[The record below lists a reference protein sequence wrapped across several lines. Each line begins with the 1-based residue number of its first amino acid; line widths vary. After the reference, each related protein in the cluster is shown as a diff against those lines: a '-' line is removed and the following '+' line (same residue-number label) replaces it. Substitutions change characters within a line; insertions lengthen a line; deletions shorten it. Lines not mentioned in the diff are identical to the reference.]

1 MPVERVDGLRATVS
15 RGGVQSRLLETA
27 SAKWRSGARE
37 SGSCWWEAPEAD
49 NGLSGT
55 SQIDALPAC
64 PSSFG
69 RTTGSTLL
77 STWWLGTTSAHP
89 NCVFPWPAAAFAFVV
104 LVFLGLGSVSPL
116 ARSAFFARGFRGLPD
131 LVSFGASAVAAAT
144 VRSLATVCGSALSK
158 KGDRVL
164 RGSRSSGSRVFLLSA
179 SLSPLVLR
187 ALGFG
192 FGFATSVAA
201 AFLAAAARFVVF
213 FAGTPTPTPTGPPS
227 SAASREAV
235 RRRPCCISVTC
246 SIGCCAK
253 CSERTRLPT
262 VANPLVAFSGMGT
275 AREPEVK
282 APPRCFLGLE
292 GGERANGEDG
302 GIATR
307 LVAATEP
314 EGGGGELHT
323 STSTSGAGA
332 GGDEESTTMV
342 YSFAAICSSCT
353 CRLRA
358 SVRLPRQE
366 PSTASALDGPRYRYR
381 GGENAAVTPP

>member
-1 MPVERVDGLRATVS
+1 MEAPKAEDGL
-15 RGGVQSRLLETA
+15 
-27 SAKWRSGARE
+27 
-37 SGSCWWEAPEAD
+37 C
-49 NGLSGT
+49 GT
-55 SQIDALPAC
+55 SHIDVLPAC
-64 PSSFG
+64 PSSDG
-69 RTTGSTLL
+69 C
-77 STWWLGTTSAHP
+77 TWWLGTTSAHP
-89 NCVFPWPAAAFAFVV
+89 NCAFSWPAAAFAFALVA

-131 LVSFGASAVAAAT
+131 LVSFGASAAAT
-144 VRSLATVCGSALSK
+144 VRSLATVCASSVLPK

-192 FGFATSVAA
+192 FGFAMSVAA
-201 AFLAAAARFVVF
+201 ALLAARFVVF
-213 FAGTPTPTPTGPPS
+213 LAGTPTPTPTPPS
-227 SAASREAV
+227 SVASREAV
-235 RRRPCCISVTC
+235 RRWPCCFSVTY

-262 VANPLVAFSGMGT
+262 VANPLAAFSGMGT
-275 AREPEVK
+275 AREPDVK

-292 GGERANGEDG
+292 GGEKANGDDG
-302 GIATR
+302 GIAAR

-323 STSTSGAGA
+323 STSGAGT

-342 YSFAAICSSCT
+342 YSFAAICSSRT
-353 CRLRA
+353 CRRRA
-358 SVRLPRQE
+358 SVRLPRQV
-366 PSTASALDGPRYRYR
+366 LYRLR
-381 GGENAAVTPP
+381 VGWCS

>member
-1 MPVERVDGLRATVS
+1 MS

-37 SGSCWWEAPEAD
+37 SGSCWWRAPEGD

-131 LVSFGASAVAAAT
+131 LVSFGASAAAT
-144 VRSLATVCGSALSK
+144 VRSLATVCASALSK

-164 RGSRSSGSRVFLLSA
+164 RGSRSSGSRAFLLSA

-292 GGERANGEDG
+292 GGERTNGEDG

-323 STSTSGAGA
+323 STSTSGAAAGA

-366 PSTASALDGPRYRYR
+366 PSTASALDWEGPRYPYRYR